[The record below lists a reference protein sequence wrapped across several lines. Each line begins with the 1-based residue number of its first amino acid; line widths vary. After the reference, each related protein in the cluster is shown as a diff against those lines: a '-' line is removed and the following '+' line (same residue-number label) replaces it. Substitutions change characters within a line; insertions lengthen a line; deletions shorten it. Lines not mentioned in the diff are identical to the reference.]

1 MVSDKYTI
9 NDKEG
14 RSTVSEER
22 TQNDKDTA
30 RSKQTQVSAPGR
42 TASQAE
48 GERDEKIKPSQH
60 PQNRDP
66 GMTPGQAEGER
77 DDKADYEYQRR
88 QVRQSQGN
96 GKMDENGDTKQALLE
111 QAEKVREQVET
122 GLERFNETLNES
134 EMASKIR
141 HQFQSFAEEQGFNTH
156 ELKRW
161 LAMIGG
167 GYLAFQGLRRSLG
180 SLSIASLGAAI
191 FYWGYSG
198 ESILRRIQRR
208 GKTTHWEAEDR
219 IRSGESSMSYDFAA
233 TPKLVT
239 KSIIV
244 KAETADA
251 FKIWANFE
259 NFPRFM
265 QHIKSVNKAG
275 EEMSHWIM
283 EGPLGTRIEWD
294 AKVTRYEE
302 NKRIG
307 WSSIRGDIKTSGQVT
322 FNSLPSNETEVTV
335 TLQYVPPVGLAGE
348 VIAELF
354 DNPERKL
361 EEDLRNFK
369 RFMENREQKQNNK

>member
-1 MVSDKYTI
+1 
-9 NDKEG
+9 
-14 RSTVSEER
+14 VSEER
-22 TQNDKDTA
+22 TQKDKDTA
-30 RSKQTQVSAPGR
+30 RSKQTQVTDPGH
-42 TASQAE
+42 TPGQAE
-48 GERDEKIKPSQH
+48 GQRDAKIKPSQH

-88 QVRQSQGN
+88 QVRQTQGN
-96 GKMDENGDTKQALLE
+96 GKMDKNGDAKQAVLE

-134 EMASKIR
+134 ETASKIR
-141 HQFQSFAEEQGFNTH
+141 DQFQSFAEEQGFTAH

-180 SLSIASLGAAI
+180 SLSIASLGAAL

-208 GKTTHWEAEDR
+208 GKTTHWDAEDR

-244 KAETADA
+244 KGETADI

-265 QHIKSVNKAG
+265 QHIKSVKKSG

-369 RFMENREQKQNNK
+369 RFIENREQISK